1 MPKALEGVKILDLTQ
16 FEAGT
21 SCTEYLGFLGADV
34 IKIEP
39 PGRGEPGRTD
49 HLTEEERARGQDAWY
64 FILLNANKRSITL
77 NLKAEKGVAI
87 FKEMAGQ
94 ADVVVSNFRPGTIDR
109 LGLGYGVLSR
119 INPGLVYAELS
130 GFGRGGSYSTYPA
143 FDAVAKAAGGVF
155 SNTGEADGP
164 PTNPGASI
172 GDTGAGVHLA
182 VAILAALRYRDMTG
196 EGQEIDMSM
205 TDNIV
210 NQNRTA
216 MVDTL
221 ASGQPMPRSGGGQ
234 AGTYPWDTF
243 KCWGDK
249 PNDYI
254 FIGAVQPHQYETLM
268 KLVGRDDLITE
279 VLKHSL
285 SARYQKRAAIK
296 EAIEAWSRKRN
307 KMEAFHTL
315 AGAGVP
321 TGPVLDTVEVLNDP
335 HFNQRGMI
343 VEINHPRRGK
353 YRMPGCPV
361 RMSRST
367 VEYTPA
373 PLLGQHN
380 EEVFAEW
387 LGFTATDLAKLRE
400 ENVI

>member
-1 MPKALEGVKILDLTQ
+1 
-16 FEAGT
+16 
-21 SCTEYLGFLGADV
+21 
-34 IKIEP
+34 
-39 PGRGEPGRTD
+39 
-49 HLTEEERARGQDAWY
+49 
-64 FILLNANKRSITL
+64 
-77 NLKAEKGVAI
+77 
-87 FKEMAGQ
+87 
-94 ADVVVSNFRPGTIDR
+94 
-109 LGLGYGVLSR
+109 
-119 INPGLVYAELS
+119 VYAGLS
-130 GFGRGGSYSTYPA
+130 GFGRGGPYSTYPA

-210 NQNRTA
+210 NQNQTA

-243 KCWGDK
+243 KCRGDK

-254 FIGAVQPHQYETLM
+254 FIDAVQPHQYETLM

-335 HFNQRGMI
+335 HLNQRGMI